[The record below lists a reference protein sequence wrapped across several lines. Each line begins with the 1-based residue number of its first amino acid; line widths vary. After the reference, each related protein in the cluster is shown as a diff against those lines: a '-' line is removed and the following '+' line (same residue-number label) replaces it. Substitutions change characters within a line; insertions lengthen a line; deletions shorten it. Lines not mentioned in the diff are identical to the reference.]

1 MAFAPD
7 NSFLLSDQ
15 DINQFWYRRGLNPR
29 FLIQPSETLPVE
41 VTGTHKCC
49 CSIMQTLKSHILFS
63 LSLKGWYNF
72 NILRVYYLNVMG
84 MQNKEWM

>member
-1 MAFAPD
+1 MAFALN

-15 DINQFWYRRGLNPR
+15 DINQFWCRRGLNLR

-41 VTGTHKCC
+41 VTGGHKCY

-63 LSLKGWYNF
+63 LSKGWYNF